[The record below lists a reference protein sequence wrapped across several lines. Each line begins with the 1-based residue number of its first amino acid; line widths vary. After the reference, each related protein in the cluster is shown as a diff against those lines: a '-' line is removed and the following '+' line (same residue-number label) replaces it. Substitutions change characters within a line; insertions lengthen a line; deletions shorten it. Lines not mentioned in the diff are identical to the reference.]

1 MMMKK
6 FLQEFNR
13 ELTDSEI
20 LNLLKRKY
28 KAQKYHFQ
36 VGVGS
41 IGTIIYTYVDG
52 QVTEDAASR
61 YLITYLIY
69 KNSDWKKLVSKYE
82 ETVNSNRVSFHMDTE
97 KWHNF
102 NQNEAAHVR
111 WIVKKGSCLAF
122 VYGTDM
128 VFTQFNNVKLFN
140 KNDYLVTRFDP
151 VKWESNKCKT
161 TKEQDFI

>member
-102 NQNEAAHVR
+102 NV
-111 WIVKKGSCLAF
+111 LALLLF
-122 VYGTDM
+122 M
-128 VFTQFNNVKLFN
+128 VPIW
-140 KNDYLVTRFDP
+140 YLP
-151 VKWESNKCKT
+151 NL
-161 TKEQDFI
+161 IM